1 MPPQES
7 SRKTISRIK
16 RKRTWALPA
25 TITTATTARY
35 LPGHRVTELLNQL
48 LPEPTANVI
57 AAVAQQVNDADPTY
71 LAVTV
76 VAAAYWIGRERLHQA
91 TAELTIMLY
100 KGIFQRARQEVIS
113 EAHHNGRIQ
122 ICRSS

>member
-1 MPPQES
+1 M
-7 SRKTISRIK
+7 
-16 RKRTWALPA
+16 PA
-25 TITTATTARY
+25 TIIIAITARY
-35 LPGHRVTELLNQL
+35 LPGHRVTELLSQT
-48 LPEPTANVI
+48 LPEPTSNII
-57 AAVAQQVNDADPTY
+57 AAIAQQVNDADPTY

-76 VAAAYWIGRERLHQA
+76 VAAAYWIGRERLRQA
-91 TAELTIMLY
+91 TAELIIMLY